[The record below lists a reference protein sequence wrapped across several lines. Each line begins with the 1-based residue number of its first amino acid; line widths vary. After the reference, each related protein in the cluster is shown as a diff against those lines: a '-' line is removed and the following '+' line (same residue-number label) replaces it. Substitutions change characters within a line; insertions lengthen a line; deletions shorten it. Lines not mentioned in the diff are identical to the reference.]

1 MNQQERIRAHEQRQK
16 RQRKEKQEREEQE
29 RKQRQEARRKRTANV
44 RRTSVKERD
53 GKREA
58 VQNTQEITNKKTVRK
73 KQENTE
79 RKPVSSNKKISYSP
93 EDAAD
98 QFHRTR
104 QKAEENSKLWKPQ
117 ITTSDQKKTVNEET
131 RRRIQREERQR
142 RKSPKKEPSMAEKI
156 TGTVRQ
162 EMRSAK
168 RTGNKLW
175 EKRKRLGKQVKITA
189 MACAVLLILAAG
201 GNAIK
206 GLGNTISEPG
216 EDSRNKNPIRD
227 IIDLMKFGNN
237 GEENSTDAPE
247 TDFSEPFTQAASLD
261 QPTKSSEP
269 STAESP
275 NTAVGVTGNYTLAT
289 AGGLMVDIS
298 KILCPTWIDRQ
309 YLTVNPYSRPGV
321 NMDSIQFIAIHYVG
335 NPGTTAQNNRNYFEK
350 LKDDQ
355 EESRSSHFIVGLDG
369 EVIQCIP
376 LNEKSYATNE
386 RNIDTISIEV
396 CHPDET
402 GQFNQATYNS
412 VVKLTAWLCEQFGLT
427 EENVIRHYD
436 VTGKICPKYYVEH
449 PEAWTQMKKD
459 IADYRI
465 KYPDIE

>member
-29 RKQRQEARRKRTANV
+29 RRQRQEARRKKAAKE

-53 GKREA
+53 VKTKA
-58 VQNTQEITNKKTVRK
+58 VQNTEEISNQKTVRK
-73 KQENTE
+73 KQGNTE
-79 RKPVSSNKKISYSP
+79 RRAVPFDKRISYSP

-117 ITTSDQKKTVNEET
+117 MEKADQKKKINEET
-131 RRRIQREERQR
+131 RRRIQREESQR
-142 RKSPKKEPSMAEKI
+142 RKNQKKEPSMTEKI
-156 TGTVRQ
+156 AGAVQ
-162 EMRSAK
+162 KEMFSAK
-168 RTGNKLW
+168 RAGNRLW
-175 EKRKRLGKQVKITA
+175 ESRKRFGKQIEITV
-189 MACAVLLILAAG
+189 MVCGMFLILILG

-206 GLGNTISEPG
+206 GLGKTISESG
-216 EDSRNKNPIRD
+216 GNAQNKNPIRD
-227 IIDLMKFGNN
+227 MIDLMKFGNN
-237 GEENSTDAPE
+237 GGDASTDAPE
-247 TDFSEPFTQAASLD
+247 TDFSEPSTQAASLD
-261 QPTKSSEP
+261 QSTEP

-289 AGGLMVDIS
+289 AGGLVVDIS
-298 KILCPTWIDRQ
+298 RILCPTWIDRQ
-309 YLTVNPYSRPGV
+309 YLTVSPYSRPGV

-355 EESRSSHFIVGLDG
+355 QESRSSHFIVGLDG

-402 GQFNQATYNS
+402 GQFNQTTYNA

-459 IADYRI
+459 IADYMTQH
-465 KYPDIE
+465 PDIE

>member
-29 RKQRQEARRKRTANV
+29 RRQKKEIRRKKAAKA

-58 VQNTQEITNKKTVRK
+58 VQNTQEIENKKTVRK
-73 KQENTE
+73 KKENAE
-79 RKPVSSNKKISYSP
+79 RKQVSSNKRISYSP

-104 QKAEENSKLWKPQ
+104 QKAEENSKVWKLQ
-117 ITTSDQKKTVNEET
+117 METADQKKTVNEET
-131 RRRIQREERQR
+131 RRRIQREESQR
-142 RKSPKKEPSMAEKI
+142 RKNRKKEPSMAEKI
-156 TGTVRQ
+156 AGTVQ
-162 EMRSAK
+162 KEMFSAK
-168 RTGNKLW
+168 RAGNRLW
-175 EKRKRLGKQVKITA
+175 ESRKRFGKQVGIA
-189 MACAVLLILAAG
+189 VMACGVFLILVLG

-206 GLGNTISEPG
+206 GLGKTISEPG
-216 EDSRNKNPIRD
+216 GDSQNKNPIRD
-227 IIDLMKFGNN
+227 IIDLMKFGNSG
-237 GEENSTDAPE
+237 GEDSTDESE
-247 TDFSEPFTQAASLD
+247 TDFSEPSTQVASLN
-261 QPTKSSEP
+261 QSTEP
-269 STAESP
+269 SAEESP

-289 AGGLMVDIS
+289 AGGLVVDIS
-298 KILCPTWIDRQ
+298 RILCPTWIDRQ
-309 YLTVNPYSRPGV
+309 YLTVSPYSRPGI

-355 EESRSSHFIVGLDG
+355 QESRSSHFIVGLDG

-402 GQFNQATYNS
+402 GQFNQATYNA

-436 VTGKICPKYYVEH
+436 VTGKICPKYYVEN

-459 IADYRI
+459 IADYMTQH
-465 KYPDIE
+465 PDIE